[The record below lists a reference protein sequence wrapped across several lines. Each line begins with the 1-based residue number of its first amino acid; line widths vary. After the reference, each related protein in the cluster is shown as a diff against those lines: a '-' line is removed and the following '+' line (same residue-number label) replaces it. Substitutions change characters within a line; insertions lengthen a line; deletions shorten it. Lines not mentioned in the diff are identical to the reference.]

1 MTISAIPLNQV
12 SEADLQRLID
22 NRVPESITLEF
33 KRESYGPNDEAKR
46 EWLKDISALANTA
59 GGDLVIGIE
68 EEDGVA
74 SKLVGIRS
82 TTADHEIRRLEAILQ
97 DCLEP
102 RLIGTQVRPVELST
116 GGFVLVVR
124 VLRSWNA
131 PHRVVFKG
139 VNRFYGRNAG
149 SAFELGVEQ
158 LRNAFLGVAET
169 ERRLTDFRLERL
181 MRLKSGVAKTPLGP
195 GHLILHLMPLQ
206 SSATTISVKDAGDP
220 KFGFAPLASLSGL
233 SRHVNFDGALLVG
246 RQRGDGNEHTCFTQI
261 FRSGR
266 IEAVLGKMLF
276 PYDEILFR
284 DDEQERYQLDY
295 AGRVPELLEVIP
307 RYVRGLGRLCV
318 GPPYVV
324 MVSLLGIKDSLMANP
339 NRSFRGGLQRL
350 DRDDLIFEPVV
361 IETTEFESG
370 WQKVMA
376 PVLDAWWNAYGWDR
390 CVDLFDENGEW
401 SGYPSGWPV
410 PS

>member
-33 KRESYGPNDEAKR
+33 KRESYGANDQAKK

-59 GGDLVIGIE
+59 GGDLIIGVE

-74 SKLVGIRS
+74 SKLVGISS
-82 TTADHEIRRLEAILQ
+82 TTADEEIRRLEATLQ
-97 DCLEP
+97 DGLEP
-102 RLIGTQVRPVELST
+102 RLIGTQIRAVVLSA

-131 PHRVVFKG
+131 PHRVVYQRS
-139 VNRFYGRNAG
+139 NRFYGRNAG

-169 ERRLTDFRLERL
+169 ERRITDFRLDRL

-195 GHLILHLMPLQ
+195 GHLVLHLMPLQ
-206 SSATTISVKDAGDP
+206 SSAISLNVKDASDYNS
-220 KFGFAPLASLSGL
+220 GFSPMLSSLSL
-233 SRHVNFDGALLVG
+233 YRQINFDGVLIVG
-246 RQRGDGNEHTCFTQI
+246 REKNDGEKHTAFTQV
-261 FRSGR
+261 FRTGR
-266 IEAVLGKMLF
+266 LEAVVGKMLHHWEDTEPF
-276 PYDEILFR
+276 SLLYREGL
-284 DDEQERYQLDY
+284 
-295 AGRVPELLEVIP
+295 PELLGAIP
-307 RYVRGLGRLCV
+307 RYVRGLGRLGI
-318 GPPYVV
+318 GPPFIA
-324 MVSLLGIKDSLMANP
+324 MVSLLGIRDSLMLGSSS
-339 NRSFRGGLQRL
+339 SFRGRAQTL
-350 DRDDLIFEPVV
+350 DRDDLFFEPIV
-361 IETTEFESG
+361 IETTEFEAG

-401 SGYPSGWPV
+401 RGYPSDWHV